1 MRYRSSDY
9 GPLELA
15 PDPSEIRGAIS
26 EYGAYVDKAE
36 RVSRFPGETTQAQ
49 IIREEFRRRNDE
61 VEHIIVETG
70 ARGRQLCVNWY
81 GTHRDQMTSRDIT
94 PMGQL

>member
-1 MRYRSSDY
+1 MRYRSDY

-15 PDPSEIRGAIS
+15 PEASEIKGAVAEYSDYVS
-26 EYGAYVDKAE
+26 ETAKMRRLPEGI
-36 RVSRFPGETTQAQ
+36 TQAQ
-49 IIREEFRRRNDE
+49 IIRDEFRRRNGE
-61 VEHIIVETG
+61 VEHIVVESG
-70 ARGRQLCVNWY
+70 ARGRQLCANWY